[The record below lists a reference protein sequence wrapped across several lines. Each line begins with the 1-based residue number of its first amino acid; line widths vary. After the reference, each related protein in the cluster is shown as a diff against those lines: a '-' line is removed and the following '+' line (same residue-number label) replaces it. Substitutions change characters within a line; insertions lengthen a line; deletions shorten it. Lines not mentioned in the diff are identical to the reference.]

1 MTASLV
7 RALCVALLVATA
19 TAGGAVADGSTP
31 ADPAAVEA
39 GTVPAEDAF
48 VVDLR
53 SDGSA
58 RVTVTVPFDLTTEE
72 EREAFRRL
80 RENETARTGVRDRFA
95 DRMSATAAATANRTD
110 REMRVDD
117 ADVTFATTDGG
128 DTGVVALSVTW
139 HGLAAADGDELVVTA
154 PFADGFTTD
163 RELVVRTPDGY
174 GLTETAPSP
183 ATANDTAARWG
194 PNASF
199 DGFRVVATPTDASS
213 GNEAKASAGGGQPGF
228 GAGVA
233 VVALLVAAAVG
244 RRR

>member
-1 MTASLV
+1 MTGSLV

-19 TAGGAVADGSTP
+19 TVGGAVADGSTP
-31 ADPAAVEA
+31 ADPAAVDA
-39 GTVPAEDAF
+39 GAVPAEDAF

-80 RENETARTGVRDRFA
+80 RGNETAREGVRDRFA
-95 DRMSATAAATANRTD
+95 DRMSATTAATANRTD
-110 REMRVDD
+110 REMRVSDPG
-117 ADVTFATTDGG
+117 VTFATTDEG
-128 DTGVVALSVTW
+128 DTGVVALSVMW
-139 HGLAAADGDELVVTA
+139 HGLADADDGDLVVTA

-163 RELVVRTPDGY
+163 RELVVRAPDGY
-174 GLTETAPSP
+174 GLTENSPAP

-213 GNEAKASAGGGQPGF
+213 EDEAKASAGGGQPGF

-233 VVALLVAAAVG
+233 VVALLVAAAV
-244 RRR
+244 RRRR